1 MSELHK
7 GQIAWNKNKTHSS
20 ETREKMSKANSKK
33 VKNIET
39 GEEFS
44 SLSEAAKKYGIST
57 SAAGNRIKE
66 ARKSFPR
73 LEFMGAD

>member
-33 VKNIET
+33 VKNR
-39 GEEFS
+39 EEFS